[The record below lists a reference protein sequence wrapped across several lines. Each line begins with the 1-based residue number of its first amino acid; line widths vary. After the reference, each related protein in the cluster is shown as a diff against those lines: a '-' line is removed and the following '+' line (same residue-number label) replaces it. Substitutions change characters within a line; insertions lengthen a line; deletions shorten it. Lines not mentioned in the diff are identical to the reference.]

1 LNSLFVAMVLTLT
14 VSTATVVGI
23 AAAYG
28 LITGILYAF
37 AYRQS
42 QRLQSRVLVT
52 EASHASGD

>member
-1 LNSLFVAMVLTLT
+1 MVLSLT

-23 AAAYG
+23 AVAYG

-42 QRLQSRVLVT
+42 QRSQAQVLVAGET
-52 EASHASGD
+52 HASGD